1 MQEKNKK
8 LLQKSKA
15 PYFYEALYDT
25 EHPSCQTSA
34 LQIYGISSI
43 AWSICL
49 ARRKLFGSALSHR
62 VNNSRSIPSL
72 LQMAFNEVPF
82 SIHLI
87 FQTLTMFSLY
97 IPQIYKK
104 ISYFCHHESETH
116 TVKEP
121 LGPTEKSPGLV

>member
-43 AWSICL
+43 A
-49 ARRKLFGSALSHR
+49 
-62 VNNSRSIPSL
+62 
-72 LQMAFNEVPF
+72 
-82 SIHLI
+82 
-87 FQTLTMFSLY
+87 
-97 IPQIYKK
+97 
-104 ISYFCHHESETH
+104 
-116 TVKEP
+116 
-121 LGPTEKSPGLV
+121 